1 MKDGING
8 DGSAGEQAEKR
19 LRVIDGMLGKICE
32 HAASVSEGGSPARIA
47 RASGTEADIEFTY
60 GGIAVAIQAAIAW
73 NPRSEAFEVSLE
85 SAYDSVVVVV
95 VVEHPS
101 WIMDACDWVSIMAR
115 HCAESEAMKAGKEW
129 GDDGSI

>member
-1 MKDGING
+1 MKNNING

-19 LRVIDGMLGKICE
+19 LWVIDSMLGKICE

-47 RASGTEADIEFTY
+47 RPSGNEADIEFTY
-60 GGIAVAIQAAIAW
+60 GGIAVAIHAAIAW

-95 VVEHPS
+95 EHPS
-101 WIMDACDWVSIMAR
+101 WIMDACDWVSLMAR